1 MLSKYVW
8 DNITQENYFHNVGLE
23 HTDLLSLE
31 NRLSETCPVA
41 CFLTG
46 YNITEQFWLFLFNV
60 SSGVHLRLS
69 GQQWTG
75 ANIDWTMY
83 INIIKKQCVLPVITT
98 VALQYSSCTWVRC
111 TVKEKAW
118 VTKKSHCGENW
129 EWTLFL
135 RLHICIMSI
144 LLLQDLSMLSVVDH
158 LWPVIYKYRCLTHL

>member
-31 NRLSETCPVA
+31 NRLFETCPVA

-60 SSGVHLRLS
+60 SSGVHLRLA

-118 VTKKSHCGENW
+118 VTKKPLWWKLGVNIVFTITYMYYVYLATARFEHAVCCGSLM
-129 EWTLFL
+129 TSY
-135 RLHICIMSI
+135 I
-144 LLLQDLSMLSVVDH
+144 
-158 LWPVIYKYRCLTHL
+158 